1 MFSKHMHSHV
11 IAIINKNAVSSA
23 GIYDDLLV
31 WPLTSLFNLFSHRLV
46 PLALVYDAKHK
57 VTHLD
62 IDEQRKKLVT
72 AGSDR
77 VIKVQIFTVWFIGFV
92 VSRQLLYTV
101 RTIVSRQLSYA
112 VRVAF
117 DFAYAIDHTLNSSVS
132 LQVWDISSI
141 LAWDQM
147 PKCAIR
153 LT

>member
-1 MFSKHMHSHV
+1 M
-11 IAIINKNAVSSA
+11 
-23 GIYDDLLV
+23 
-31 WPLTSLFNLFSHRLV
+31 FNLFSHRLV

-101 RTIVSRQLSYA
+101 RTIVSRQLSHAVRTIVGGQLSYAIRTIVGRQLSYA

-117 DFAYAIDHTLNSSVS
+117 DFAYAIDHTLNSCIVTGVGHLLNFS
-132 LQVWDISSI
+132 LRSN
-141 LAWDQM
+141 AEM
-147 PKCAIR
+147 CN
-153 LT
+153 